1 MSDLIVPEVE
11 VLKST
16 ISFLASRGV
25 LPYQM
30 SPPSGLGID
39 TTEFKSEM
47 EALFAKYRIQPK
59 FVGNGPDLIGQSE
72 TEYWMVECKGSGA
85 GQPPTQRTHFDRA
98 LASVVSYYED
108 VPPDSN
114 SNATVY
120 LGLALPKTPN
130 FLKELN
136 RRVRSPLR
144 QKLNLWVLLYD
155 YDTKSIEPIEPGSE
169 QNFA

>member
-11 VLKST
+11 LLKST

-47 EALFAKYRIQPK
+47 EALFAEFRLQPN

-120 LGLALPKTPN
+120 LGLALPKTPS

-144 QKLNLWVLLYD
+144 QNLNLWLLLYD